1 MYHDSLQDDRDD
13 ELLLG
18 SIMSSHIL
26 GDTSVRAI
34 PQSTR
39 RSLYGND
46 DDRPLFAHSNEN
58 LDGLPDDFESPDQ
71 ESLSLSSGDEQ
82 QLLQRKSLSK
92 RPPSEEP
99 VQLNQYLATAICGN
113 DILGSCLY
121 AAGLVAVPAG
131 RWSPVCFV
139 LVGMLLFLF
148 RIIYEEV
155 GQALPVNGGTYTLL
169 LNTCSKRTAA
179 FGGSLTLL
187 SYVATAVVSANSA
200 MHYLHQLISL
210 GVYWATVAL
219 LFFFAV
225 INLVGIRESAYN
237 ALAIFVIHLVTL
249 GIYAV
254 SCILFMINDGGQ
266 VLMQNLRTPPVDTDF
281 TAIFCGFAVAL
292 LGGP

>member
-1 MYHDSLQDDRDD
+1 
-13 ELLLG
+13 
-18 SIMSSHIL
+18 
-26 GDTSVRAI
+26 
-34 PQSTR
+34 
-39 RSLYGND
+39 
-46 DDRPLFAHSNEN
+46 
-58 LDGLPDDFESPDQ
+58 
-71 ESLSLSSGDEQ
+71 
-82 QLLQRKSLSK
+82 
-92 RPPSEEP
+92 
-99 VQLNQYLATAICGN
+99 
-113 DILGSCLY
+113 
-121 AAGLVAVPAG
+121 
-131 RWSPVCFV
+131 
-139 LVGMLLFLF
+139 
-148 RIIYEEV
+148 
-155 GQALPVNGGTYTLL
+155 
-169 LNTCSKRTAA
+169 
-179 FGGSLTLL
+179 
-187 SYVATAVVSANSA
+187 